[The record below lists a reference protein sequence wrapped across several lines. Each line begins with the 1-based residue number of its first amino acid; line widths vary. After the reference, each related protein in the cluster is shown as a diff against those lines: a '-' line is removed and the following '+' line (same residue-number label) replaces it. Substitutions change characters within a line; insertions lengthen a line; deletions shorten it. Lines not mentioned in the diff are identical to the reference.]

1 MAPKIGGETMKITNK
16 NKGFTLIELIV
27 VIAIIGIL
35 AAVLI
40 PSISGYITKAHRGR
54 DVELAGHMT
63 TELSLYAT
71 EYNVNM
77 DDLTGV
83 DVRTILSFSGQNLV
97 PRKDKWVF
105 VYDRTTHQVV
115 VKDIDEGSVLF
126 AEDEYDPIDP
136 THIEENYFL
145 ISKGKSNIEKAVD
158 LMVNLKSEEDYDQ
171 AVSLSGGYQSVI
183 EQFNP
188 DKTLFISNVEVYTT
202 AVDSIS
208 KIVIL
213 EKTSSLPKIDSVTYG
228 KIDPSS
234 VVALSNT
241 IRTSEPGSLLKNIFM
256 GVPDIDMTKV
266 KTIDLAAFGTN
277 ISGTT
282 IYQMEFGP
290 HVKDSFYQNVN
301 DEIESIVKRIEV
313 IDGEEKATGLII
325 KRKLTISYYNK
336 EGLFA
341 RGSVTYAVVQPFKQG
356 S

>member
-1 MAPKIGGETMKITNK
+1 
-16 NKGFTLIELIV
+16 V
-27 VIAIIGIL
+27 VVRDLDDNGL
-35 AAVLI
+35 VVFAAV
-40 PSISGYITKAHRGR
+40 P
-54 DVELAGHMT
+54 
-63 TELSLYAT
+63 
-71 EYNVNM
+71 N
-77 DDLTGV
+77 
-83 DVRTILSFSGQNLV
+83 
-97 PRKDKWVF
+97 
-105 VYDRTTHQVV
+105 
-115 VKDIDEGSVLF
+115 
-126 AEDEYDPIDP
+126 DPIDP

-158 LMVNLKSEEDYDQ
+158 LMVNLKSVEDYEQ

-183 EQFNP
+183 KKFNP
-188 DKTLFISNVEVYTT
+188 ANTLFISNVEVYTT
-202 AVDSIS
+202 AVAVNSIS

-277 ISGTT
+277 ISGNDENKV
-282 IYQMEFGP
+282 IYKMEFGP

-313 IDGEEKATGLII
+313 IDGEEKVTGLII

-341 RGSVTYAVVQPFKQG
+341 RGSVTYAVVQPFQQG
-356 S
+356 